1 MSPRWRKVVR
11 DLWGNK
17 TRTALVVLSIA
28 VGVFAVGMITA
39 TRVILSRGLAADYEA
54 SRPSSATIY
63 TNDPF
68 DDDLVDA
75 VRQTRGVKDA
85 EGRHSF
91 SVRVR
96 IGADAWRELQL
107 AALAD
112 YSDVRINKITL
123 DRGVWPPPRRQFL
136 IERSSLPS
144 LGVRVGDWVTVRLRD
159 GKERRLRLA
168 GVVHDI
174 NQFATPFTGIAYG
187 YVTVETAEW
196 LREPPGY
203 NELYVVASGDLRD
216 KANVAGVTQR
226 VQDKVEKTGRTVFR
240 VYIQAGKHWLDDPLR
255 ALILILGALGGLSL
269 LLSGFLVVNTISSLL
284 TKQIRQIGVMK
295 AIGARGSQIM
305 AMYLTTVAAYGVLGL
320 VVGVPLGA
328 LGARVLSD
336 FNARFLNFGIRDYT
350 VPPQTLLL
358 ETAAGLLI
366 PVAAAVFPVLSGSR
380 ISVHRAIDSYGLG
393 ERESSRSW
401 LGQGMTRIPWLS
413 RPMALSL
420 RNTVR
425 RKGRL
430 ILTLATLTLA
440 GAIFMSVVTVRASTV
455 RTVNA
460 VFGQWSGDVWVLLER
475 SYRVDRLQHE
485 AQRLPGVVGMETW
498 RILSTRRVR
507 PDGTESSNYFIYA
520 PPSATALFHPQIIKG
535 RWLLPNDE
543 NAVVV
548 TTDVLEEER
557 DLRVGGDLVLKVG
570 DRKRTFRVVGLVRT
584 LLTRDEPSV
593 YVNFASFGTLL
604 GGGNQADWMML
615 VTQRH
620 DGVFQSAVTAALN
633 TYFESLGLRI
643 RSAFPMAEHQAQVQA
658 IFDVIVALL
667 MVMAVLLALV
677 GGLGLAGTMSINVL
691 ERTREIGVMRA
702 IGAGNAAV
710 QGIVVVE
717 GVAIG
722 VMSWVVAAVLSVP
735 LSAGL
740 SHALGMALLRTPLSY
755 TFSFGGVLIW
765 LGLVIVIA
773 ALASVLP
780 AWNASRLPVRD
791 VLAYE

>member
-1 MSPRWRKVVR
+1 MSPRWRKVAR

-39 TRVILSRGLAADYEA
+39 SRVILSRGLAADYEA

-68 DDDLVDA
+68 DDDLVNA
-75 VRQTRGVKDA
+75 ARQTRGVKDA

-91 SVRVR
+91 SVRARV
-96 IGADAWRELQL
+96 GADAWRELQL

-112 YSDVRINKITL
+112 YSDVRVNKITL
-123 DRGVWPPPRRQFL
+123 DQGVWPPPRRQFL

-159 GKERRLRLA
+159 GNERRLRLA
-168 GVVHDI
+168 GIVHDI

-187 YVTVETAEW
+187 YVTAETAEW

-203 NELYVVASGDLRD
+203 NELYVVASGDPRD

-284 TKQIRQIGVMK
+284 TQQIRQIGVMK

-328 LGARVLSD
+328 LGARALSD
-336 FNARFLNFGIRDYT
+336 FNARFLNFSIRDYT

-358 ETAAGLLI
+358 EAAAGLLI
-366 PVAAAVFPVLSGSR
+366 PVAAAIFPVLSGSR
-380 ISVHRAIDSYGLG
+380 ITVHRAIDSYGLAD
-393 ERESSRSW
+393 RESGRSW
-401 LGQGMTRIPWLS
+401 LEEGMKRIPWLS

-440 GAIFMSVVTVRASTV
+440 GAIFMGVVTVRASTV

-460 VFGQWSGDVWVLLER
+460 VFGQWSGDVWVLLEQT
-475 SYRVDRLQHE
+475 YRVDRLRHE
-485 AQRLPGVVGMETW
+485 AQRLSGVVGMETW
-498 RILSTRRVR
+498 RILSARRVR

-520 PPSATALFHPQIIKG
+520 PPAETALFHPQIIKG

-548 TTDVLEEER
+548 STDVLEEER
-557 DLRVGGDLVLKVG
+557 DLRVGDDLVFKVG
-570 DRKRTFRVVGLVRT
+570 DRKRTFRVVGLART

-604 GGGNQADWMML
+604 GGGNRADWMML

-620 DGVFQSAVTAALN
+620 DKVSQSAVTAALN
-633 TYFESLGLRI
+633 MYFERLGLRI

-710 QGIVVVE
+710 QSIVVVE

-722 VMSWVVAAVLSVP
+722 VMSWVVATVLSVP

-740 SHALGMALLRTPLSY
+740 SYALGMALVRTPLSY

-773 ALASVLP
+773 ALASALP